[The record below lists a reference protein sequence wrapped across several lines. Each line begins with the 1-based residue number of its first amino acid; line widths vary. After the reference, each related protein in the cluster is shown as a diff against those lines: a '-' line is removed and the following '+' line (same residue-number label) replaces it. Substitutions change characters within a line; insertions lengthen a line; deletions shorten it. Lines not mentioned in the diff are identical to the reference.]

1 MVIGDDA
8 LDRIAALRPR
18 PRPRRVRG
26 RRRGRPSSLR
36 PLRMHR
42 AAATEFQHRDRGRM
56 ALAAATKF
64 QHETAAAWRSPRPM
78 NEPTQ
83 RQEGREMFDDFHKQA
98 AELVLDVAE
107 KSGLLQA
114 AAEKL
119 CLALGD
125 DGEMREALAEAFDR
139 QAADMN
145 RPPRRCPECDGRV
158 PRLRCAECNY
168 KLRGADLLPELWA
181 AQRRAAE
188 RQAREATNAQE

>member
-1 MVIGDDA
+1 MTRLIA
-8 LDRIAALRPR
+8 LPPCGRGLGLGACAAVVEAGHLRCVRCGCIA
-18 PRPRRVRG
+18 
-26 RRRGRPSSLR
+26 
-36 PLRMHR
+36 PLPPNFNIET
-42 AAATEFQHRDRGRM
+42 AAAWRSPLPPNFNI
-56 ALAAATKF
+56 
-64 QHETAAAWRSPRPM
+64 ETAAAWRSPRPM

-181 AQRRAAE
+181 AFCIEVRRSLSGIK
-188 RQAREATNAQE
+188 TL